1 MVKIIFCLHQNQ
13 IILFGSNIKMTV
25 IAINDV
31 FVDAQK
37 CFEAR
42 GVLMDM
48 DISYKQWGLSIPRE
62 DGTPI
67 LTLSKDNFS
76 SAFLYLQRK
85 VLGFF
90 LNSGESVVFHYDESD
105 NYIQV
110 FCMTMILTGG
120 FKELMNCGN
129 LADVQSFLQKRKD
142 GEAIYELVRK
152 NLGVQSVKDICCSL
166 TDNLQCVDKVIFPF
180 VVPYVDFVSH
190 CLKSRIFKKKKAIS
204 LLQAETFPKLMNLL
218 GPRFKQDSRTYA
230 VLLAYLFHHACRN
243 PGCDGFSQVKCD
255 DCKVAYYCNVYCQ
268 EEDWDHHQEIC
279 QDMKALH
286 ERMHLIPRIVENEFK
301 KIIPDKSSIISF
313 RLFAREVAYR
323 VYQMFYGGLKNE
335 TFARGIQLLMAN
347 NIPPKC
353 LPSHQVDKS
362 RSKMLTLLKESSGN
376 TIRDTA
382 DITKKVFGKKSN
394 LHVLLDSLRKKSP
407 NVSAK
412 IENVELLRY

>member
-1 MVKIIFCLHQNQ
+1 
-13 IILFGSNIKMTV
+13 
-25 IAINDV
+25 
-31 FVDAQK
+31 
-37 CFEAR
+37 
-42 GVLMDM
+42 
-48 DISYKQWGLSIPRE
+48 
-62 DGTPI
+62 
-67 LTLSKDNFS
+67 
-76 SAFLYLQRK
+76 
-85 VLGFF
+85 
-90 LNSGESVVFHYDESD
+90 
-105 NYIQV
+105 
-110 FCMTMILTGG
+110 
-120 FKELMNCGN
+120 
-129 LADVQSFLQKRKD
+129 
-142 GEAIYELVRK
+142 
-152 NLGVQSVKDICCSL
+152 
-166 TDNLQCVDKVIFPF
+166 
-180 VVPYVDFVSH
+180 
-190 CLKSRIFKKKKAIS
+190 
-204 LLQAETFPKLMNLL
+204 
-218 GPRFKQDSRTYA
+218 
-230 VLLAYLFHHACRN
+230 
-243 PGCDGFSQVKCD
+243 
-255 DCKVAYYCNVYCQ
+255 
-268 EEDWDHHQEIC
+268 
-279 QDMKALH
+279 MKALH